1 MLVREETSSVAV
13 FLAAIQHL
21 EFGQEENL
29 KFWRCLPLLQSLLV
43 LSKQLPTLLP
53 NLMRKLR
60 PAKHQA
66 ATAAAADEKILIIN
80 KSIPIKTEVEEGKKG
95 QL

>member
-1 MLVREETSSVAV
+1 M

-66 ATAAAADEKILIIN
+66 ATTAAAAADEKILIIN
-80 KSIPIKTEVEEGKKG
+80 KSIPIKTEVEEGKKASCKSAA
-95 QL
+95 LFVM